1 MPKDTLNGC
10 KAPSVRDDQ
19 MEGLPLRDTSHTHHI
34 RSSFNPPS
42 SPATC
47 VFSPPFEKQAI

>member
-10 KAPSVRDDQ
+10 RAPSVRDDQ
-19 MEGLPLRDTSHTHHI
+19 MEGLPLRDMSHTHHI